1 MSLFPYGP
9 PTVDRR
15 FAPPIGKESNRSA
28 NRVGGEAVMRRS
40 ILVLLVVSSMFVAL
54 PAQGAP
60 TPGGWVSA

>member
-1 MSLFPYGP
+1 
-9 PTVDRR
+9 
-15 FAPPIGKESNRSA
+15 
-28 NRVGGEAVMRRS
+28 MRRS